1 MTDTAMAFVN
11 MLETLDGKKKM
22 KIELGMPGETLTIDD
37 VLSYGFSDD
46 RIMIVWQKKNKNEK
60 IRTFINKD
68 FYIYFHVIETTECGS
83 GSDGEAEEK

>member
-1 MTDTAMAFVN
+1 
-11 MLETLDGKKKM
+11 M